1 MSRSYRI
8 EAYSTSWHSTCFTDW
23 LIKNVA
29 NGDLLY
35 KIEQADDKAEKLV
48 YRCSPGVIDQIATI
62 QKGWW
67 GKWDIK
73 WTEQE
78 VMTVSPSW
86 GGGVCNFE
94 HGGVMYFWSSYSKLF
109 RSNNKEQVAKIY
121 WTDSWNGVMDV
132 TEDCQGILDVIVS
145 TAMVAKC
152 HWQPPIPPPVN
163 PCRCPPGGVKDGRQE
178 LLLQDGP

>member
-29 NGDLLY
+29 NDDLLY

-73 WTEQE
+73 WTEQGA
-78 VMTVSPSW
+78 MAVSPSW

-109 RSNNKEQVAKIY
+109 QSNNREQVARIY

-132 TEDCQGILDVIVS
+132 TEGGQGILDVIVS
-145 TAMVAKC
+145 TAMAAKC
-152 HWQPPIPPPVN
+152 HWQPPIPQRVN
-163 PCRCPPGGVKDGRQE
+163 S
-178 LLLQDGP
+178 